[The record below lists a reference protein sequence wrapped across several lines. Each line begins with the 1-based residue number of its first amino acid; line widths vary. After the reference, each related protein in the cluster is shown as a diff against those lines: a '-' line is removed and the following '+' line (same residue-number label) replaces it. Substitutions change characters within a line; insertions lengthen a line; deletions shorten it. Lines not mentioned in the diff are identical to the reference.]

1 MRWLFMISLCAAL
14 ASGSTAFAAEGQVL
28 KVLPQFL
35 DKQGRQA
42 QTPSLYDR
50 DAYQV
55 YLLRNPAK
63 RSALRFAVQWK
74 ANTPPAETLTLR
86 VEMRGI
92 PQLDLPQQ
100 KNLEVTV
107 QQHHWFSHWAY
118 LKISEEEYKKL
129 GEVTA
134 WRVTLWDGSQLLAEQ
149 KSFLW

>member
-1 MRWLFMISLCAAL
+1 MRRLTILFCCWLAL
-14 ASGSTAFAAEGQVL
+14 GSTAFAAEGRVL

-35 DKQGRQA
+35 DKQGLQA
-42 QTPSLYDR
+42 LTPSLYDR

-55 YLLRNPAK
+55 YLLRNPDK

-74 ANTPPAETLTLR
+74 ANTPATESLTLR
-86 VEMRGI
+86 VEMRGT

-100 KNLEVTV
+100 KNLELTV
-107 QQHHWFSHWAY
+107 QQRHWFSHWAY

-134 WRVTLWDGSQLLAEQ
+134 WRVTLWDGDQLLSEK